1 MTKPKLSRFIAI
13 PIKIPMVFSTELEQI
28 ILKFVWKHTRLWMVK
43 TIYGWLPE
51 QGDGGGEKWVE
62 IERYKLKN
70 FQLQNSV
77 GYEMY
82 SVGNISQ

>member
-1 MTKPKLSRFIAI
+1 
-13 PIKIPMVFSTELEQI
+13 
-28 ILKFVWKHTRLWMVK
+28 MVK

-51 QGDGGGEKWVE
+51 QVDGGGEKWVE